1 MVKWLRHGVRGPSPD
16 PEYTYPSQQFQDLNT
31 RIQNSVCY
39 GILFN
44 MIRSLA
50 ESFALKGIQSI
61 HNFSLKT
68 AELNEK
74 YMNDQ
79 RIGKKRP
86 LRKSWLI
93 YAGGLAKRK
102 E

>member
-1 MVKWLRHGVRGPSPD
+1 MVKWLRQGVRGPSSD
-16 PEYTYPSQQFQDLNT
+16 PEYTYLRWQFQDLNT

-86 LRKSWLI
+86 LSKSWLM
-93 YAGGLAKRK
+93 YAGGLAK
-102 E
+102 

>member
-1 MVKWLRHGVRGPSPD
+1 
-16 PEYTYPSQQFQDLNT
+16 
-31 RIQNSVCY
+31 
-39 GILFN
+39 

-79 RIGKKRP
+79 RIGKKTVFQEVMTDVC
-86 LRKSWLI
+86 
-93 YAGGLAKRK
+93 GLSCQKKRINVK
-102 E
+102 KGWQHISVNEISL